1 MGDLNTKLQTITLNV
16 NALNTLIKKQ
26 RLLEYLKKKKK
37 KSNYMEPKETY
48 FKK

>member
-37 KSNYMEPKETY
+37 IQLYGA
-48 FKK
+48 